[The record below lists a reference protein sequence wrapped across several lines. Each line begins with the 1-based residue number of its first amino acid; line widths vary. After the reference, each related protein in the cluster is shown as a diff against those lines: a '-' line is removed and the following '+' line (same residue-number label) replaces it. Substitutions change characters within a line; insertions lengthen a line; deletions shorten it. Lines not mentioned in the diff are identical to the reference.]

1 MTKATLYS
9 LIAAAIVTAFFALV
23 YASAKS
29 QMVTLAAGGEGT
41 AEEIRRVVNTVN
53 ISRVMLF
60 AAGFIMLMMFTRF
73 IILKRS
79 SVRQNGVC
87 G

>member
-1 MTKATLYS
+1 MTKKATLYS

-41 AEEIRRVVNTVN
+41 AEEIRRAS
-53 ISRVMLF
+53 IR
-60 AAGFIMLMMFTRF
+60 
-73 IILKRS
+73 
-79 SVRQNGVC
+79 
-87 G
+87 